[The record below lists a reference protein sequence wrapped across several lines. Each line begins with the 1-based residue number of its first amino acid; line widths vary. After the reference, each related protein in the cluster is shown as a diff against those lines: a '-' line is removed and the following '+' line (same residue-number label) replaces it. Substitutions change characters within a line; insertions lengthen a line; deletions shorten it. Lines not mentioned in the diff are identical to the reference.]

1 MRDPSQSILVLYW
14 LGLRATLYDLI
25 DTSYIVDIMCATTVL
40 REMKYSNKLFF
51 SGAQLLLRVQFGQF
65 GPELW
70 VFVVPDDERGAAGE
84 ELGLPALVGDGNH
97 RHPSRNTGLH
107 TDGGVLEDEGVV
119 RRGAEQVERP
129 EVGSGKGLERWQS
142 SPVTMSW
149 KKSDRLR
156 MDVTPHN

>member
-1 MRDPSQSILVLYW
+1 M
-14 LGLRATLYDLI
+14 TLLK
-25 DTSYIVDIMCATTVL
+25 DTSYVNDKMGAATVL